1 MKIED
6 FARIVKDSVIKQ
18 LGSDWQV
25 TVKRTNKN
33 NSVTYTGLKIR
44 KSDSDISPLIY
55 LDNQYKKL
63 SMWKDYGARSCK
75 LCSENCNKRN
85 AAD

>member
-25 TVKRTNKN
+25 TVKRTNK
-33 NSVTYTGLKIR
+33 TT
-44 KSDSDISPLIY
+44 
-55 LDNQYKKL
+55 
-63 SMWKDYGARSCK
+63 A
-75 LCSENCNKRN
+75 
-85 AAD
+85 